1 VDLGIGGRRAV
12 VTGGSRGIGLAAARV
27 LAAEGCDVALVART
41 PAPLEAAA
49 VALAESSGR
58 RVVAVSADT
67 GDDGSVLAMAAE
79 VGERLGPPDI
89 LINAAATP
97 AVVPF
102 SEDDLEHEVNVKVRG
117 YLRCIRAF
125 APHMAEVGWGRIV
138 NVAGL
143 AARRTGNV
151 TGSVRNLAVVAMTK
165 NLADELGPSGV
176 TVNVVHPGT
185 TRTETLADQLARRAA
200 SAQTTP
206 EAVEA
211 ALAAE
216 VALGRLMTAEEV
228 AWVIAFLAS
237 ERGVAV
243 NGDVVVASG
252 GIRGPLF
259 A

>member
-1 VDLGIGGRRAV
+1 MDLGIGGRRAV
-12 VTGGSRGIGLAAARV
+12 VTGGSRGIGLATARV
-27 LAAEGCDVALVART
+27 LTAEGCDVALVART
-41 PAPLEAAA
+41 RAPLEAAGA
-49 VALAESSGR
+49 ELAEASGR
-58 RVVAVSADT
+58 RVVAVPADT
-67 GDDGSVLAMAAE
+67 GDDASVAAMAAE
-79 VGERLGPPDI
+79 VAERLGPPDI

-102 SEDDLEHEVNVKVRG
+102 AEEDLEREVNVKVRG

-125 APHMAEVGWGRIV
+125 APHMAEAGWGRIV

-151 TGSVRNLAVVAMTK
+151 TGSIRNLAVVALTK

-185 TRTETLADQLARRAA
+185 TRTETLADQLARRATHTG
-200 SAQTTP
+200 TTP

-211 ALAAE
+211 ALASE

-237 ERGVAV
+237 DRGVAV
-243 NGDVVVASG
+243 NGDLVVASG

>member
-12 VTGGSRGIGLAAARV
+12 VTGGSRGIGLATARV

-49 VALAESSGR
+49 LALAEASGR
-58 RVVAVSADT
+58 RVVAVAADT
-67 GDDGSVLAMAAE
+67 GDDGSVAAMAAE

-125 APHMAEVGWGRIV
+125 APKMAEAGWGRIV

>member
-1 VDLGIGGRRAV
+1 
-12 VTGGSRGIGLAAARV
+12 
-27 LAAEGCDVALVART
+27 
-41 PAPLEAAA
+41 
-49 VALAESSGR
+49 
-58 RVVAVSADT
+58 
-67 GDDGSVLAMAAE
+67 
-79 VGERLGPPDI
+79 
-89 LINAAATP
+89 
-97 AVVPF
+97 
-102 SEDDLEHEVNVKVRG
+102 VKVRG

-125 APHMAEVGWGRIV
+125 APKMAEVGWGRIV

-185 TRTETLADQLARRAA
+185 TRTETLAEQLARRAA

-237 ERGVAV
+237 ERCVAV

>member
-49 VALAESSGR
+49 LALAEASGR
-58 RVVAVSADT
+58 RVVAVAADT
-67 GDDGSVLAMAAE
+67 GDDGSVAAMAAE

-125 APHMAEVGWGRIV
+125 APKMAEAGWGRIV